1 MTFLDYLYNNPD
13 DVKRKLNNPES
24 KSVFED
30 YITFMETQLLEL
42 EIKGLTPVTAQ
53 IALIELRNTFFN
65 QVDKKDPSYV
75 IESILQKPFDKNS
88 YSAGIEDIL
97 KEYIRSDINANLG
110 MSFPEWLK
118 VPYFM
123 KKSLLDVIEDVNKSK
138 SKNEKK
144 EMEKREKALKD
155 FKGGK

>member
-1 MTFLDYLYNNPD
+1 MTFLDYLYNNPE
-13 DVKRKLNNPES
+13 DVKRRQSNPNAQ
-24 KSVFED
+24 SVFED

-42 EIKGLTPVTAQ
+42 EIQGLTPVTAQ

-65 QVDKKDPSYV
+65 QVDKKNPSFV
-75 IESILQKPFDKNS
+75 IESVLQKPFDKNS

-97 KEYIRSDINANLG
+97 REYIKSDISSNLG

-118 VPYFM
+118 VPYFI
-123 KKSLLDVIEDVNKSK
+123 KKNLLDVLAETNSTKGK
-138 SKNEKK
+138 MEKK

-155 FKGGK
+155 LKGGK